1 MKSATV
7 VATIDRPVSASAL
20 AALHGRASW
29 LEVRSDLVGDIDA
42 LWLRQH
48 FAGRLHYT
56 LRSGGRF
63 SAAERAERLA
73 RAAEDYDLIE
83 LEECDLTP
91 ALLDLIPPA
100 KRVIASYGAATLD
113 VLDVLTA
120 HEAHLYRIVDCA
132 GGGAGAPRLLHAA
145 KRNDVVAYA
154 EGRSNMWTRVVALQ
168 LGAPAIFGSVIDD
181 IETDGVPSVAQLVA
195 DYGLPVV
202 HEANELFAIAGN
214 PVYRSLSPRLHNNAF
229 RILRRPSLYVAFHVE
244 QFDDFWRTLV
254 ASGVLDTIGLPLRG
268 MCVVS
273 PHKESALHTASSRTY
288 FVQQAASTNY
298 MSRDDADVW
307 TADTTDPEGVLLTL
321 RERGIDPV
329 KRRVA
334 VVGCGGSGRAV
345 AAALAK
351 AGADVTLV
359 NRGADRAA
367 LAVRLLKMPF
377 VSLSRFS
384 PDDFSI
390 VINATPVGR
399 DGESLPFVVDPSRK
413 ETVVVDLVYGSKPTP
428 LVASARMAGQVTIDG
443 VDVLLAQV
451 RSQFRLMTGE
461 EMPDG
466 VADRVA
472 HGAARAAVALPPR

>member
-20 AALHGRASW
+20 AGLHPRASW
-29 LEVRSDLVGDIDA
+29 LEVRSDLVGQIDA

-48 FAGRLHYT
+48 FAGRLLYV
-56 LRSGGRF
+56 LRNNGRL
-63 SAAERAERLA
+63 SAAEREERLLH
-73 RAAEDYDLIE
+73 AAHDHDFVE
-83 LEECDLTP
+83 LEACDLTP
-91 ALLDLIPPA
+91 RVLDAVAPA
-100 KRVIASYGAATLD
+100 KRVIASYGGDALD
-113 VLDVLTA
+113 ALLA
-120 HEAHLYRIVDCA
+120 HEAHMYRIV
-132 GGGAGAPRLLHAA
+132 GAPLEALKLLHGAR
-145 KRNDVVAYA
+145 RNDVVAYA
-154 EGRSNMWTRVVALQ
+154 EGRANMWTRVVALQ
-168 LGAPAIFGSVIDD
+168 LGAPAIFGSIVDD
-181 IETDGVPSVAQLVA
+181 IEADGVPSVAQLIA

-214 PVYRSLSPRLHNNAF
+214 PVYRSLSPQLHNNAF

-244 QFDDFWRTLV
+244 QFDDFWRTIV
-254 ASGVLDTIGLPLRG
+254 AGGVLDEIGLPLRG

-298 MSRDDADVW
+298 MSRDDANVW

-321 RERGIDPV
+321 REQGIDPA

-345 AAALAK
+345 AAALQK
-351 AGADVTLV
+351 AGGDVTLV
-359 NRGADRAA
+359 NRGADRAE
-367 LAVRLLKMPF
+367 LAVRLLKLPF
-377 VSLSRFS
+377 VALSKFS